1 MSATNKIIIGLLLA
15 AAVSVTISYAV
26 LFGKINARDAEIA
39 RLELRL
45 SDCGQRVKDA
55 DIAIARQNAAIE
67 AVRVDTVVVVKQSAG
82 VTKRYTDVREVVV
95 KSIEK
100 DSTNENKINIIADLL
115 RDFHS
120 VRAKDGNEN

>member
-1 MSATNKIIIGLLLA
+1 MSTTNKIIIGLLLA

-39 RLELRL
+39 RLELRIA
-45 SDCGQRVKDA
+45 DCGQRVKDA
-55 DIAIARQNAAIE
+55 DAAVTRQNAAIE
-67 AVRVDTVVVVKQSAG
+67 AVRVDTVVVIKQAAG

-120 VRAKDGNEN
+120 VRAKDGN